1 MAIIKVLLLSA
12 HLTLL
17 LGNKRSL
24 VMHLG
29 GKLKTERCIPLF
41 ILLLLFF
48 YPQLC
53 AFDATT
59 HSKARR
65 KGEFPLIFGIVSKN
79 IFKCIFYF
87 LSVMQVVFFS
97 WHCAVW
103 KSNSNLKVRIWFV
116 KSRSLNTDVT
126 HNQEDHHLLTAME
139 MHLSNKVVW
148 NVETHPTHDTHTAW
162 CLSVVLKPLLGTHS
176 HPRAL
181 AW

>member
-1 MAIIKVLLLSA
+1 MAIIKVLPLSA

-29 GKLKTERCIPLF
+29 GKLETERCILLF
-41 ILLLLFF
+41 IYLVVVVF

-79 IFKCIFYF
+79 I
-87 LSVMQVVFFS
+87 
-97 WHCAVW
+97 
-103 KSNSNLKVRIWFV
+103 
-116 KSRSLNTDVT
+116 
-126 HNQEDHHLLTAME
+126 
-139 MHLSNKVVW
+139 
-148 NVETHPTHDTHTAW
+148 
-162 CLSVVLKPLLGTHS
+162 
-176 HPRAL
+176 
-181 AW
+181 